1 MKNNIL
7 DIKESS
13 SPLENTFG
21 TWNMELTNAFGS
33 FGIWSEAGAALTGAG
48 VDCPVAMGV
57 AMILRHRILKKTN
70 FIQTA
75 LVSS

>member
-1 MKNNIL
+1 
-7 DIKESS
+7 
-13 SPLENTFG
+13 
-21 TWNMELTNAFGS
+21 MELTNAFGS